1 MTPPLEN
8 PAPANPVA
16 LRAPMRS
23 RDDSVDHAAT
33 LERALTLG
41 LVGMGAARDE
51 RAERRLDRFV
61 TAPAGSYAWTRT
73 DAGLH
78 LGRVDGPHRVDDSA
92 DAARVDLVHVRAC
105 DWLPEPVDPALVP
118 EQVTYAFSRG
128 GRNLQ
133 RIGTPGATERTAAVW
148 DVLS

>member
-1 MTPPLEN
+1 MD
-8 PAPANPVA
+8 PVT

-23 RDDSVDHAAT
+23 RDDAVDHLST
-33 LERALTLG
+33 LERALSLG

-51 RAERRLDRFV
+51 RAEKRLDRFV
-61 TAPAGSYAWTRT
+61 IVPDGSFAWTRT

-78 LGRVDGPHRVDDSA
+78 LGRIDGPHRVDGSEV
-92 DAARVDLVHVRAC
+92 AARVDLVHVRAC

-118 EQVTYAFSRG
+118 EQVAYAFSRG

-148 DVLS
+148 DTLS

>member
-1 MTPPLEN
+1 MD
-8 PAPANPVA
+8 PVT

-23 RDDSVDHAAT
+23 RDDAVDHVAT
-33 LERALTLG
+33 LQHALARG

-51 RAERRLDRFV
+51 RAENRLDRFV
-61 TAPAGSYAWTRT
+61 TVPDGSYAWTRT

-78 LGRVDGPHRVDDSA
+78 LGRIEGPHRVDGSEI
-92 DAARVDLVHVRAC
+92 AARVDLVHVRAC

-133 RIGTPGATERTAAVW
+133 RIGTPGATVRTAEVW
-148 DVLS
+148 DALS

>member
-1 MTPPLEN
+1 MDAT
-8 PAPANPVA
+8 VT

-23 RDDSVDHAAT
+23 RDDRVDHDAT
-33 LERALTLG
+33 LERALGLG

-61 TAPAGSYAWTRT
+61 AVPDGSYAWTKT
-73 DAGLH
+73 GAGLH
-78 LGRVDGPHRVDDSA
+78 LGRIVGPHQVDTTE

-105 DWLPEPVDPALVP
+105 DWLPDPVDPALVP
-118 EQVTYAFSRG
+118 EQVSYAFSRG

-133 RIGTPGATERTAAVW
+133 RIGTPGAGERTAAVW
-148 DVLS
+148 DALS

>member
-1 MTPPLEN
+1 MEWVT
-8 PAPANPVA
+8 

-23 RDDSVDHAAT
+23 RDDAVDHAAT

-61 TAPAGSYAWTRT
+61 AVPDGSFAWTRT
-73 DAGLH
+73 GAGLH
-78 LGRVDGPHRVDDSA
+78 LGRVDGPHVIDDSEEA
-92 DAARVDLVHVRAC
+92 DRVDLVHVRSC
-105 DWLPEPVDPALVP
+105 DWLPEPVDPVLVP
-118 EQVTYAFSRG
+118 EQVSYAFSRG

-148 DVLS
+148 DSLA

>member
-1 MTPPLEN
+1 MD
-8 PAPANPVA
+8 PVT

-23 RDDSVDHAAT
+23 RDDTVDHAAT
-33 LERALTLG
+33 RERALTLG

-61 TAPAGSYAWTRT
+61 DVPDGSYAWTRT

-78 LGRVDGPHRVDDSA
+78 LGRIVGRHRIDRSA
-92 DAARVDLVHVRAC
+92 EAARVDLVHVRSC

-118 EQVTYAFSRG
+118 EQVAYAFSRG

-148 DVLS
+148 DALG